1 MDPLTALAIGQAGL
15 SLLGGL
21 NEQSAA
27 NRAAAAQQRIGEFNA
42 QIIERDVNLL
52 ENQRTIINNNAL
64 ISNTRKRTQFR
75 KVQGEV
81 VANFAYAG
89 IDIAVGTPMAVL
101 RENARELEYEITVD
115 KFNNYVTNMQI
126 NDAQEDTRL
135 TAQMSRMEAGAGA
148 AAMRAQGTASLIS
161 SFGQAAQIGYSSGM
175 FSSPSY
181 APSTSLR
188 PQARPF

>member
-1 MDPLTALAIGQAGL
+1 MVMEALAIANMGL
-15 SLLGGL
+15 SILGGI
-21 NEQSAA
+21 NQQSAA

-64 ISNTRKRTQFR
+64 ISDTRKRMQFR

-81 VANFAYAG
+81 VANYSYGG
-89 IDIAVGTPMAVL
+89 IDIAVGTPMSVL
-101 RENARELEYEITVD
+101 RENARELEFEATVD

-126 NDAQEDTRL
+126 NDAQEDAKL
-135 TAQMSRMEAGAGA
+135 TAEMSRMEAGAGA

-161 SFGQAAQIGYSSGM
+161 SFGQAAQLGYNSGM
-175 FSSPSY
+175 FTPTTTT
-181 APSTSLR
+181 ATTSG
-188 PQARPF
+188 AG

>member
-1 MDPLTALAIGQAGL
+1 MSIQLAMMGL
-15 SLLGGL
+15 SLLGGI
-21 NEQSAA
+21 NQQNAA

-42 QIIERDVNLL
+42 KIIERDVNLL
-52 ENQRTIINNNAL
+52 ENQRTIINNNTL

-126 NDAQEDTRL
+126 NDAQEDAKL
-135 TAQMSRMEAGAGA
+135 TAEMSRMEAGAGA

-161 SFGQAAQIGYSSGM
+161 SLGQAAKIGYNSNVFGGTI
-175 FSSPSY
+175 
-181 APSTSLR
+181 A
-188 PQARPF
+188 

>member
-1 MDPLTALAIGQAGL
+1 MSIELAIAQMGL
-15 SLLGGL
+15 SLLGGI
-21 NEQSAA
+21 NQQNAA

-52 ENQRTIINNNAL
+52 ENQRTIINNNTL
-64 ISNTRKRTQFR
+64 ISNTRKRKQFR
-75 KVQGEV
+75 DVQGEV

-101 RENARELEYEITVD
+101 RENARELEYEITID

-126 NDAQEDTRL
+126 NDAQEDSKL

-161 SFGQAAQIGYSSGM
+161 SFGQAAKLGYNSGM
-175 FSSPSY
+175 FTPTT
-181 APSTSLR
+181 APTQYDRPQLR
-188 PQARPF
+188 PF

>member
-1 MDPLTALAIGQAGL
+1 MSIELAMMGL
-15 SLLGGL
+15 SILGGI
-21 NEQSAA
+21 NQQSAA

-52 ENQRTIINNNAL
+52 ENQRTIINNNTL
-64 ISNTRKRTQFR
+64 ISNTRKRKQFR
-75 KVQGEV
+75 DVQGEV
-81 VANFAYAG
+81 VANYSYGG

-101 RENARELEYEITVD
+101 RENARELEFEVTVD

-126 NDAQEDTRL
+126 NDAQEDAKL
-135 TAQMSRMEAGAGA
+135 TAEMSRMEGGAGA

-161 SFGQAAQIGYSSGM
+161 SFGQAAQIGYNSGM

>member
-1 MDPLTALAIGQAGL
+1 MSIELAMMGL
-15 SLLGGL
+15 SLLGGI
-21 NEQSAA
+21 NQQNAA

-52 ENQRTIINNNAL
+52 ENQRTIINNNTL
-64 ISNTRKRTQFR
+64 ISNTRKRKQFR
-75 KVQGEV
+75 DVQGEV

-101 RENARELEYEITVD
+101 RENARELEYEITID

-126 NDAQEDTRL
+126 NDAQEDSKL

-161 SFGQAAQIGYSSGM
+161 SFGQAAKVGYNANVFGG
-175 FSSPSY
+175 
-181 APSTSLR
+181 TTT
-188 PQARPF
+188 

>member
-1 MDPLTALAIGQAGL
+1 MSIQLAMMGL
-15 SLLGGL
+15 SLLGGI
-21 NEQSAA
+21 NQQNAA

-52 ENQRTIINNNAL
+52 ENQRTIINNNTL
-64 ISNTRKRTQFR
+64 ISNTRKRKQFR
-75 KVQGEV
+75 DVQGEV

-101 RENARELEYEITVD
+101 RENARELEYEITID

-126 NDAQEDTRL
+126 NDAQEDSKL

-161 SFGQAAQIGYSSGM
+161 SFGQAAKVGYNANVFGG
-175 FSSPSY
+175 
-181 APSTSLR
+181 TTT
-188 PQARPF
+188 